1 MPDQTT
7 ERTGKPLD
15 SSFAT
20 KRLINQESTRL
31 VLEQV
36 IELSGEEGEFREE
49 RDLLGT
55 RQVPKSAY
63 WGIQTL
69 RAQEN
74 FGVSQVSLYKYPAL
88 VVATAMVKKA
98 CTLAN
103 LDLGHL
109 SPDYAEAIVNACD
122 EIIAGSLLDQ
132 FVVDMLQGGA
142 GTSTNMCVN
151 EVIASRANELLGEQR
166 NSMTPI
172 SSHDHVNL
180 SQSTND
186 VYPTAIKIATI
197 YGLRELS
204 AGFTRLI
211 EALEEKSREFKD
223 ILKLGR
229 TEMQDAVPITLGQEF
244 SAWSSALK
252 RDLQRITAAKEVLK
266 THNIGATAIGTSLNA
281 DPEYIE
287 LAEKHLIEVTGIQEL
302 TTAENLI
309 DDTQNSDEFAHAS
322 GLLRVLATNLGKI
335 CGDLILL
342 SSGPVG
348 GFHEIILPPVQ
359 PGSSIMPGK
368 VNPVIP
374 EMVTQVA
381 FQVMGHDL
389 VITIA
394 SQAGQLELNAFE
406 PVIAY
411 NFFQALKVLKNA
423 IPILTDKCI
432 KGIKPNA
439 AGLDIVHRS
448 IGLVTALNPV
458 LGYEASSRIA
468 KKALDT
474 GRPIRE
480 IVLEEGLLD
489 EKWLDFIL
497 SAKRMTQAGSLG
509 QKHSEKSDNSP

>member
-1 MPDQTT
+1 MST
-7 ERTGKPLD
+7 EN
-15 SSFAT
+15 A
-20 KRLINQESTRL
+20 
-31 VLEQV
+31 
-36 IELSGEEGEFREE
+36 EFREE
-49 RDLLGT
+49 SDLLGT
-55 RQVPKSAY
+55 RMIPKTAY

-74 FGVSQVSLYKYPAL
+74 FGVSQVSLYKYPNL
-88 VVATAMVKKA
+88 VVALAMVKKA
-98 CTLAN
+98 CALAN

-109 SPDYAEAIVNACD
+109 SPDYGEAIVKACD
-122 EIIAGSLLDQ
+122 EIIDGQLLDQ
-132 FVVDMLQGGA
+132 FIVDMLQGGA

-151 EVIASRANELLGEQR
+151 EVIASRANELIGEVR
-166 NSMTPI
+166 NSLTPI
-172 SSHDHVNL
+172 SSHDHVNF

-204 AGFTRLI
+204 ANLTRLI
-211 EALEEKSREFKD
+211 EALDEKAKEFEN

-244 SAWSSALK
+244 SAWSCALR
-252 RDLQRITAAKEVLK
+252 RDLQRIIAAKQVLK

-287 LAEKHLIEVTGIQEL
+287 LAEKHLIEVTGIEEL
-302 TTAENLI
+302 TTADNLI

-322 GLLRVLATNLGKI
+322 GLLRVCAMNLGKI

-348 GFHEIILPPVQ
+348 GFHEITLPPVQ

-423 IPILTDKCI
+423 IPILTEKCI
-432 KGIKPNA
+432 KGIRPNPS
-439 AGLDIVHRS
+439 GLEVVHRS
-448 IGLVTALNPV
+448 IGLVTALNPII
-458 LGYEASSRIA
+458 GYEASSRIA
-468 KKALDT
+468 KKALET

-489 EKWLDFIL
+489 KDWLDFIL
-497 SAKRMTQAGSLG
+497 SPSRMTKAGTLG
-509 QKHSEKSDNSP
+509 PKHDHKTNEE

>member
-1 MPDQTT
+1 
-7 ERTGKPLD
+7 
-15 SSFAT
+15 
-20 KRLINQESTRL
+20 
-31 VLEQV
+31 V
-36 IELSGEEGEFREE
+36 IELSTEDSEFREE
-49 RDLLGT
+49 SDLLGS
-55 RQVPKSAY
+55 RLVPKSAY
-63 WGIQTL
+63 WGVQTL

-74 FGVSQVSLYKYPAL
+74 FGVSLVRLNQYSTLIQAL
-88 VVATAMVKKA
+88 AMVKKA
-98 CTLAN
+98 CALAN
-103 LDLGHL
+103 RKLGHL
-109 SPDYAEAIVNACD
+109 NEEYADAIIQACD
-122 EIIAGSLLDQ
+122 EIIAGKLHDQ

-142 GTSTNMCVN
+142 GTSTNMCAN
-151 EVIASRANELLGEQR
+151 EVIASRANEILGEQR
-166 NSMTPI
+166 NSLSPI
-172 SSHDHVNL
+172 SANDGVNL

-204 AGFTRLI
+204 ETLSNLI
-211 EALEEKSREFKD
+211 EVLDLKAQEFKD

-244 SAWSSALK
+244 EAWSAALK

-287 LAEKHLIEVTGIQEL
+287 LAEKYLIDVTGIQEL

-309 DDTQNSDEFAHAS
+309 DDTQNSDEFVHAS
-322 GLLRVLATNLGKI
+322 GLLRVIATNLAKI

-342 SSGPVG
+342 SSGPIG
-348 GFHEIILPPVQ
+348 GFHEIVLPPVQ

-381 FQVMGHDL
+381 YQVIGHDL

-394 SQAGQLELNAFE
+394 SQSGQLELNAFE

-411 NFFQALKVLKNA
+411 NFFQSLKLIRNA
-423 IPILTDKCI
+423 IPILTEKCI
-432 KGIKPNA
+432 RGIKPNH
-439 AGLDIVHRS
+439 AGLDIVHKS
-448 IGLVTALNPV
+448 IGLVTALNPII
-458 LGYEASSRIA
+458 GYKAASRVA

-474 GRPIRE
+474 GRSVRE
-480 IVLEEGLLD
+480 IVLEEGLMD
-489 EKWLDFIL
+489 EDWLDFVL
-497 SAKRMTQAGSLG
+497 SPERMTRAGQLGYKRTDSKKSEAGS
-509 QKHSEKSDNSP
+509 S

>member
-1 MPDQTT
+1 MS
-7 ERTGKPLD
+7 LD
-15 SSFAT
+15 D
-20 KRLINQESTRL
+20 I
-31 VLEQV
+31 
-36 IELSGEEGEFREE
+36 EFREE
-49 RDLLGT
+49 NDLLGT
-55 RQVPKSAY
+55 RKIPKTAY

-74 FGVSQVSLYKYPAL
+74 FGVSHVSLNKYPTL
-88 VVATAMVKKA
+88 VVALAMVKKA
-98 CTLAN
+98 CALAN

-109 SPDYAEAIVNACD
+109 SPDYAEAIVSACD
-122 EIIAGSLLDQ
+122 EIISGNLLDQ
-132 FVVDMLQGGA
+132 FIVDMLQGGA

-151 EVIASRANELLGEQR
+151 EVIASRANELIGEER
-166 NSMTPI
+166 NSISPI
-172 SSHDHVNL
+172 SSHDHVNF

-204 AGFTRLI
+204 ANLSRLT
-211 EALEEKSREFKD
+211 EALDEKAEEFKD

-244 SAWSSALK
+244 SAWSCALK
-252 RDLQRITAAKEVLK
+252 RDLQRITAARQVLK

-287 LAEKHLIEVTGIQEL
+287 LAEKHLIEVTGIEEL

-309 DDTQNSDEFAHAS
+309 DDTQNSDEFVHAS
-322 GLLRVLATNLGKI
+322 GLLRVCGMNLGKI

-389 VITIA
+389 VITVA

-423 IPILTDKCI
+423 IPILTEKCI
-432 KGIKPNA
+432 RGIKPNL
-439 AGLDIVHRS
+439 AGLDVVHRS
-448 IGLVTALNPV
+448 IGLVTALNPII
-458 LGYEASSRIA
+458 GYEASTRIA

-474 GRPIRE
+474 GRTIRE

-489 EKWLDFIL
+489 EEWLDFIL
-497 SAKRMTQAGSLG
+497 SPTRMTKAGKLNPKHTRNLDKG
-509 QKHSEKSDNSP
+509 Q